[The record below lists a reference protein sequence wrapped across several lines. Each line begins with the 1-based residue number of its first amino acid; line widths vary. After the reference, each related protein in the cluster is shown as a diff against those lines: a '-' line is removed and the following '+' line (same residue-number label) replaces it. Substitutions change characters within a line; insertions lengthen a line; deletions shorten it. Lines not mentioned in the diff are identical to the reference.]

1 LVTENQCD
9 HKIVVFYYRILAP
22 VCVCVRARA
31 RVQVSDK
38 ERQIK
43 RMGEEGEAQKT
54 ERVEGGSERLND
66 GACEKHGL
74 GIYIHICVCVC
85 LCVCVCV

>member
-1 LVTENQCD
+1 MVTENQCD

-22 VCVCVRARA
+22 VCVCARARA

-38 ERQIK
+38 ELQIK

-54 ERVEGGSERLND
+54 ERVEGAFELLD
-66 GACEKHGL
+66 DCACEKLLRGM
-74 GIYIHICVCVC
+74 V
-85 LCVCVCV
+85 